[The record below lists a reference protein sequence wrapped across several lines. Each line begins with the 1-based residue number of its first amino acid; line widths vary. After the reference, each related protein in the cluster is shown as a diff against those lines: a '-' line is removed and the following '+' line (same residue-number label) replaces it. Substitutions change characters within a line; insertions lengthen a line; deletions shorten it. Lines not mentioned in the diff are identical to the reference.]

1 MLPSRCASYASGITL
16 TLMLNV
22 MEKNSL
28 ASLEKRFGSFEERFD
43 AMYEYMKTSFERV
56 HQDMR
61 AIHGRLTDVE
71 EKDIDTED
79 RLTGVEKA
87 MDAESI
93 QLMDHQKRI
102 RRLEKKE
109 KKPQLAKG

>member
-1 MLPSRCASYASGITL
+1 MLTTMEQNALKKQLDELTITL
-16 TLMLNV
+16 
-22 MEKNSL
+22 E
-28 ASLEKRFGSFEERFD
+28 ARFNRIDERFEAVDKRFD
-43 AMYEYMKTSFERV
+43 AMYEYMSVSFKQI

-61 AIHGRLTDVE
+61 AIHGRMTDVE

-87 MDAESI
+87 VDKDSI
-93 QLMDHQKRI
+93 QLMDHQKRL

-109 KKPQLAKG
+109 KKA